1 MKREQRSRL
10 NTKTPPKA
18 PASSGDVPGVNKQ
31 PKQKHQWRL
40 PFQKK
45 TRAVLVVSAGALL
58 VISLLLTHYLRER
71 ATSLNRSTK
80 APSFSTLLPK
90 EKPITDLG
98 GWQRVSPPDNDPV
111 FAYTDSI
118 DGIKISVSQQPLPS
132 GMDDAQVAELAKK
145 YNATTKLELSQPVV
159 YIGASAKG
167 PQSVIFTKNK
177 LLVLIKSQGKIS
189 DEAWTNYI
197 KSLN

>member
-1 MKREQRSRL
+1 M
-10 NTKTPPKA
+10 
-18 PASSGDVPGVNKQ
+18 
-31 PKQKHQWRL
+31 
-40 PFQKK
+40 
-45 TRAVLVVSAGALL
+45 
-58 VISLLLTHYLRER
+58 
-71 ATSLNRSTK
+71 
-80 APSFSTLLPK
+80 
-90 EKPITDLG
+90 
-98 GWQRVSPPDNDPV
+98 SPPDNDPV